1 MWEIQIVEVKSSP
14 SSAFKEGKT
23 SRRRRLEM
31 QLALNSLRLYLNL
44 VCLQLLFI
52 LERTS
57 KFVVQQFYSIVGFF
71 KTHLFSI
78 VIFSQKYLLPAFQP
92 VTLSSF
98 SNTERRIQKSLMHI
112 KQVNFVF
119 SKQEE
124 NISSRSS
131 SHFCSKI

>member
-31 QLALNSLRLYLNL
+31 QLALNNLRLYLNL

-57 KFVVQQFYSIVGFF
+57 KFVVQQFFSIVGFF

-92 VTLSSF
+92 VTYTLIVFKYGTTHTEVVNAHQASKFRVLEARRKHIF
-98 SNTERRIQKSLMHI
+98 SLFQPFL
-112 KQVNFVF
+112 F
-119 SKQEE
+119 
-124 NISSRSS
+124 
-131 SHFCSKI
+131 